1 MRFGEKIV
9 VFFLRPIYRT
19 FFQRLVR
26 WNLAKLKAFFLAE
39 TEAQISECLRKLER
53 IESEQR
59 QQLTAIEERLRAAEA
74 SNAAQWDGLEQL
86 LLAMFRQPESRSS
99 DAEWKTGASQPNSA
113 SNGADLNRVHAAGSI
128 R

>member
-1 MRFGEKIV
+1 M
-9 VFFLRPIYRT
+9 
-19 FFQRLVR
+19 
-26 WNLAKLKAFFLAE
+26 KAFLLAE
-39 TEAQISECLRKLER
+39 TGAQISECLRRLER

-59 QQLTAIEERLRAAEA
+59 QRLATIEERLRAAEA
-74 SNAAQWDGLEQL
+74 SNAAQWDGIEQL

-99 DAEWKTGASQPNSA
+99 DAEWKTAASQPNPA